1 MILRRY
7 GNNINSVAPNF
18 DSRAMTEI
26 GFTRSGELTV
36 PANEFAQIY
45 ERVDGRV
52 LDAEAAGEVQGDVE
66 DSVLAEL
73 QGKLEQLDREL
84 GDGHVLLI
92 ENEAGKDQAKTRG
105 AQTTRVVEGANRLFF
120 QYSIDPPLRVGIYRR
135 KGA

>member
-7 GNNINSVAPNF
+7 GNNINSVTPNF

-26 GFTRSGELTV
+26 GFTRSGELTL
-36 PANEFAQIY
+36 PANEFAESY
-45 ERVDGRV
+45 ERVDGRE
-52 LDAEAAGEVQGDVE
+52 LSAESSGEVQGDVE
-66 DSVLAEL
+66 DRVLHEL
-73 QGKLEQLDREL
+73 QSQLEQLDREL

-92 ENEAGKDQAKTRG
+92 ENVTGQDQAKTRG
-105 AQTTRVVEGANRLFF
+105 AQSTRVVEGANRLNF